1 MEFRI
6 TSTNSRR
13 PRQAGFTL
21 VELLVTAGLGG
32 LAMAVFLSLSLFT
45 ARGIASMTNS
55 VDLNARSRHAIDR
68 MSKKLRQTSS
78 VKSLSAN
85 SVSVVYNGIP
95 LTYTYQSNKKTLVE
109 TEGSKITTLL
119 RNCDDLAFSF
129 YKRNPVTNSFNQFP
143 IDTSPAEMKVI
154 EVRWRCSTKL
164 LGNAA
169 GSADIVTAK
178 IVVRSK

>member
-1 MEFRI
+1 MEFKI
-6 TSTNSRR
+6 TSTNARR
-13 PRQAGFTL
+13 PGKAGFTL
-21 VELLVTAGLGG
+21 VEVLVTSGLAG
-32 LAMAVFLSLSLFT
+32 LAMAVFLSLTLFT
-45 ARGIASMTNS
+45 TRSIASMTNS

-85 SVSVVYNGIP
+85 SVSVIYNGIP
-95 LTYTYQSNKKTLVE
+95 LTYTYQSNRKTLVE

-119 RNCDDLAFSF
+119 RNCDDLTFSF

-143 IDTSPAEMKVI
+143 ILTAIAETKVI
-154 EVRWRCSTKL
+154 EVRWRCSVTL
-164 LGNAA
+164 LGNTA

-178 IVVRSK
+178 IVLRSK